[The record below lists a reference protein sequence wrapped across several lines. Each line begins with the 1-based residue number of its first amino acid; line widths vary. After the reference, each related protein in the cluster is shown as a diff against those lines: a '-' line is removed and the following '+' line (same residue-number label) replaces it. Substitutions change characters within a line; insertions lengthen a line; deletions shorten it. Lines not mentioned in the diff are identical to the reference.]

1 MIRAVT
7 LLGRAWRRQ
16 SEEME
21 RHHIKQFVG
30 KWRIVEM
37 EVWDQEYVDMEVP
50 GYIRIDSDGIGRFQF
65 GLVSGDIDGRV
76 EQCGNAPRFEFSW
89 SGQEENDSVCG
100 RGWAVIEN
108 GELKGRIYLHLADD
122 SAFRAIKSK

>member
-1 MIRAVT
+1 MK
-7 LLGRAWRRQ
+7 Q
-16 SEEME
+16 
-21 RHHIKQFVG
+21 IKPFAG

-37 EVWDQEYVDMEVP
+37 EAWDQDYVDLEVP
-50 GYIRIDSDGIGRFQF
+50 GFIRIGSDGTGRFQF

-76 EQCGNAPRFEFSW
+76 EQFGNVARFDFSW
-89 SGQEENDSVCG
+89 SGQDENDSMSG

-108 GELKGRIYLHLADD
+108 NELDGRIYLHLADD

>member
-1 MIRAVT
+1 MK
-7 LLGRAWRRQ
+7 Q
-16 SEEME
+16 
-21 RHHIKQFVG
+21 IKPFAG

-37 EVWDQEYVDMEVP
+37 EVWDQDYVDMEAP
-50 GYIRIDSDGIGRFQF
+50 GFVRIGLDGTGQFQF

-76 EQCGNAPRFEFSW
+76 EQCGNEPRFEFSW
-89 SGQEENDSVCG
+89 SGRDVNDPVCG

-122 SAFRAIKSK
+122 STFRAIKGK